1 MKDFENWG
9 KGEGG
14 YMFISHSHLDIEK
27 VRKIRNAL
35 EEAGFDPLCFYLKC
49 LTDEDE
55 VEGLIKREIDAREW
69 FVYIDSEN
77 SRNSKWVTKERNYIQ
92 NLENKNV
99 FMVNLDSDKPLEN
112 ISESIIKA
120 MRVFISNHNWDR
132 IIAKQLA
139 DSLIKKDLQV
149 YIDTGLEL
157 GADYFDTRRKQIED
171 AANHGCI
178 IMLISDKTFNS
189 SFCKFAY
196 IKF

>member
-69 FVYIDSEN
+69 FVYIDS
-77 SRNSKWVTKERNYIQ
+77 KIHAIQ
-92 NLENKNV
+92 N
-99 FMVNLDSDKPLEN
+99 
-112 ISESIIKA
+112 
-120 MRVFISNHNWDR
+120 
-132 IIAKQLA
+132 
-139 DSLIKKDLQV
+139 
-149 YIDTGLEL
+149 G
-157 GADYFDTRRKQIED
+157 
-171 AANHGCI
+171 
-178 IMLISDKTFNS
+178 
-189 SFCKFAY
+189 
-196 IKF
+196 